1 MPSRI
6 LASAIADTGRSELIC
21 RRIVRTPTAKKP
33 FGTATYSPVK
43 HARYLDL
50 EDAFDVEFDDGL
62 SFLETHKAIRKAN
75 KISPAAVPV
84 RVSVPRKFR
93 THFKIEYDN
102 GQIAEVSWSFIREF
116 APKREKGSGEPPLPE

>member
-1 MPSRI
+1 M
-6 LASAIADTGRSELIC
+6 
-21 RRIVRTPTAKKP
+21 RTPTAKKP

-75 KISPAAVPV
+75 KISSAAVPV

-93 THFKIEYDN
+93 TQFKVEYDN
-102 GQIAEVSWSFIREF
+102 GQIAEVSWSFIRELP
-116 APKREKGSGEPPLPE
+116 PKRGERNDKRPISV

>member
-1 MPSRI
+1 MKTTS
-6 LASAIADTGRSELIC
+6 T
-21 RRIVRTPTAKKP
+21 VKKP

-43 HARYLDL
+43 HARYLDW

-75 KISPAAVPV
+75 KISPGAAPV

-102 GQIAEVSWSFIREF
+102 GQIAEVSWSFIRELP
-116 APKREKGSGEPPLPE
+116 PKRGARNGRRSLPD